1 MKNLLIVVLLMTVC
15 IFGLLIVG
23 SIFYLLLEIFMY
35 FYLNAPISFEVFQF
49 SRLLKMSVYGGG
61 GSLGLGI
68 GLLHIMKVKGF

>member
-1 MKNLLIVVLLMTVC
+1 MKNLLFIVLLMTVC
-15 IFGLLIVG
+15 IFSLFIVG
-23 SIFYLLLEIFMY
+23 AIFYIFLEIFMY

-61 GSLGLGI
+61 VLGLGI

>member
-15 IFGLLIVG
+15 IFGLFIVG

-35 FYLNAPISFEVFQF
+35 FYLNASISFEVFQF
-49 SRLLKMSVYGGG
+49 FRLLKMSVYGGG
-61 GSLGLGI
+61 ILGLGI

>member
-1 MKNLLIVVLLMTVC
+1 MKDLLIVVLLMTVC

-35 FYLNAPISFEVFQF
+35 FYLNVPISFEVFQF

-61 GSLGLGI
+61 ELRLGYWFVAY
-68 GLLHIMKVKGF
+68 HES

>member
-1 MKNLLIVVLLMTVC
+1 MKNLLFIVLLMTVC
-15 IFGLLIVG
+15 IFSLFIVG
-23 SIFYLLLEIFMY
+23 AIFYIFLEIFMC

-61 GSLGLGI
+61 ILGLGI